1 MNLNFNNTNNT
12 NNINNN
18 NNKTNNNRLDNI
30 MNFEFGNAIN
40 NNINYYQQITISYLN
55 DK

>member
-18 NNKTNNNRLDNI
+18 NNNNNKTNNNRLDNI
-30 MNFEFGNAIN
+30 LNFEFGNAIN
-40 NNINYYQQITISYLN
+40 KRIIAKTI
-55 DK
+55 K